1 MLMDFSNLIFL
12 ISSSP
17 FSVMS
22 SLVLWATLNHALLS
36 VSMIHC
42 ETTTFGTSVR
52 KGSFD
57 TRFFTFKVP
66 EGSKQSHAVY
76 KSHES

>member
-1 MLMDFSNLIFL
+1 M
-12 ISSSP
+12 
-17 FSVMS
+17 
-22 SLVLWATLNHALLS
+22 LWATLNLALLS
-36 VSMIHC
+36 VTVIHC